1 MITWLEAY
9 RYLVIDVITCYCL
22 WLSNIAMI
30 TWPIDRWKTSNYST
44 RWKTKRHLA
53 TARIVLGGIFSS
65 LTAGTVHQPEDGR
78 CGTGG
83 MYLIF
88 KRSMMYT
95 YIYIYI
101 YIYYNH
107 IIYIIY
113 NHIYI
118 IIYNY
123 LCIYI
128 QYIHIHIFVYIW
140 WDIFWLDRSRGF
152 HLPLKKTAFFCPYLC
167 IHMHVSIFWWE
178 LQYVWRY

>member
-1 MITWLEAY
+1 MKNIELLNPVKNKKAPCDCAHRAGWNLLFAHCRHSPPAWRWEMWNWGDVSHIQKIY
-9 RYLVIDVITCYCL
+9 DVYIYL
-22 WLSNIAMI
+22 
-30 TWPIDRWKTSNYST
+30 
-44 RWKTKRHLA
+44 
-53 TARIVLGGIFSS
+53 
-65 LTAGTVHQPEDGR
+65 
-78 CGTGG
+78 
-83 MYLIF
+83 
-88 KRSMMYT
+88 
-95 YIYIYI
+95 YIYI